1 MRGLGRV
8 GRDSVVA
15 FYTKPGCEHAQQL
28 AHSLTQLI
36 AKNSPETVVLAAGQ
50 TSRRKVD
57 LAITVG
63 GDGTLLHAASR
74 FRRTSPVF
82 LPISSGTL
90 GFMLPF
96 SKKGTTTTSE

>member
-15 FYTKPGCEHAQQL
+15 FFTKPGCEHAQHV

-36 AKNSPETVVLAAGQ
+36 AKNSPTTAIVAAGQ
-50 TSRRKVD
+50 TFRRKVD

-74 FRRTSPVF
+74 FRHQSPLF
-82 LPISSGTL
+82 LPISLGTL

-96 SKKGTTTTSE
+96 SKTMAIVLG